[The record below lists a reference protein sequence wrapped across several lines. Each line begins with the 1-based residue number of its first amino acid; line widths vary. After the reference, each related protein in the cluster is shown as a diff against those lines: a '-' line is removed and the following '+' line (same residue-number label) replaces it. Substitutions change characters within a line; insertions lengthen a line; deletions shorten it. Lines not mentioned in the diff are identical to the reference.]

1 MAWET
6 VGGNGEYEERETLS
20 TNIGEK
26 FEGTYVRR
34 SKLMPSKFGGDYC
47 YVDIDLPDGTKGT
60 FPAAG
65 ILLERVEEAG
75 MIGGD
80 AFRVEFFESESK
92 AGRKYKNVRLQV
104 NRGGGTVAASKPKTA
119 AKPKAASKPRPA
131 EAAPVADDDE
141 PPF

>member
-6 VGGNGEYEERETLS
+6 VGGNGGDFEERETLS

-34 SKLMPSKFGGDYC
+34 GNMMPSKFGNGDFC
-47 YVDIDLPDGTKGT
+47 YVDVDLPDGTKAT

-65 ILLERVEEAG
+65 ILLERIDEAG
-75 MIGGD
+75 MVAGD

-92 AGRKYKNVRLQV
+92 AGRKYKNVRLQI
-104 NRGGGTVAASKPKTA
+104 NRGGGQLAPS
-119 AKPKAASKPRPA
+119 KPKAASKPQA
-131 EAAPVADDDE
+131 AKTAPVADDDE